1 MNALGERFLKHPLKV
16 MKSYL
21 TLNLLAVEKNTQN
34 LKKFDMES
42 PRREFYLSTII
53 IIQPVGRDLS
63 SSKLFL
69 EAKINTIMNF
79 LVIFFPKSKNI
90 LMPATMRIIFPARGQ
105 SLILVMR

>member
-1 MNALGERFLKHPLKV
+1 
-16 MKSYL
+16 
-21 TLNLLAVEKNTQN
+21 
-34 LKKFDMES
+34 MES
-42 PRREFYLSTII
+42 PRREFYLSTIL

-79 LVIFFPKSKNI
+79 LGIFFPKSKKI